1 MIEIK
6 LLLTQQDIENY
17 AEISGDYNPIH
28 LDDDQA
34 KNHGFS
40 GRIAHGM
47 LVMGKVWSHV
57 SSSLLTPT
65 DFSGKYELDF
75 YSPIHAGDIVVLRVE
90 QNADIFQIVGICE
103 EKIVIKG
110 SIIVV

>member
-1 MIEIK
+1 MIEIE

-28 LDDDQA
+28 LDDGQA

-47 LVMGKVWSHV
+47 LVMGKVWSAV
-57 SSSLLTPT
+57 SSNLLTPN
-65 DFSGKYELDF
+65 DFPSKYVIDF
-75 YSPIHAGDIVVLRVE
+75 YSPIHAEDIVVLQVAHD
-90 QNADIFQIVGICE
+90 ADRLQIEGICKE
-103 EKIVIKG
+103 QIVIKG
-110 SIIVV
+110 SIIIT

>member
-1 MIEIK
+1 MIEIQIFI
-6 LLLTQQDIENY
+6 TQQDIENY

-47 LVMGKVWSHV
+47 LVMGKVWSAV
-57 SSSLLTPT
+57 SSSLLTPN
-65 DFSGKYELDF
+65 DFPSNYEIDF
-75 YSPIHAGDIVVLRVE
+75 YSPIHAKDIVVIQVVHD
-90 QNADIFQIVGICE
+90 ADRLQIEGICE
-103 EKIVIKG
+103 GKIVIKG
-110 SIIVV
+110 SIIIT